1 MSLSQPAMDLFED
14 VSSYNEDDIEKDL
27 KTASISLDYESSS
40 QTSYQS
46 SYNKSSSKHDEST
59 SPTVERHKHIQAM
72 RRRCL
77 YFGLIA
83 LVFSAAASSL
93 FGYWMGKGAQEKAT
107 ATFETRANELS
118 LVVET
123 TWNEYD
129 RLASSAHEICS
140 RRGNTTRLEFTE
152 FYEYVLAD
160 GIEVQSIQCIPKV
173 THVERAAH
181 EAEAKEYWE
190 NRLPGYEYSGFTGV
204 LFDAETGAVT
214 GVESPESEQDIY
226 YPIKYCEPPEGNR
239 EAIDLDVYIDKGTF
253 APMLEKSIE
262 TMTPVLSGR
271 IETIQ
276 ETTDKAY
283 SVLVYH
289 PGVTLSSQPD
299 KIPDVFAG
307 LVVRIL
313 TLLERASN
321 LQRENLAVYVYD
333 IRPNGTKEFLG
344 AAEYDVSTDEAGEF
358 ITTTEFPREIS
369 FEDLKAQADKNR
381 FHETVIPIASGSW
394 SIVVLPIDSTY
405 NPEFFLVIFGSG
417 MILFAGLAIIFWS
430 RSNLRQMVEIYETK
444 AKQAAAERK
453 IVASLFPENVRD
465 RLIQGAQAQD
475 EEQNKR
481 LTSLQAFRNTPSR
494 PVDQHTSEGLF
505 GSKPIADFHP
515 ETTIMFADLVGFTA
529 WSSTREPTQVFTLLE
544 VLYSAFDRMAK
555 RRRIFKVETV
565 GDCYVAAAGVPVPRQ
580 DHAIAIAKF
589 ASDVL
594 TAVPLLLTKLETSL
608 GPDTAELAIRIGI
621 HSGPVTSGVL
631 RGDKGRFQLFGDA
644 MNSASRMETTGAP
657 GRIHVSPQCADII
670 RKAGKGSWIEPRDV
684 QIFVKGKG
692 RLQTFWLNKERQK
705 SEENSSEKLSQEGEE
720 TLKLPCAAPDKED
733 RLISWMVEAMS
744 HYLKHVMARRTATSD
759 PSVNVPSRASMI
771 RFGKPLHSVK
781 DVIPFCEFNSNGTLE
796 RVDADSIVLEDKVI
810 MQLTNLVKSI
820 AGMYNENPFHNF
832 EHASHVALSVTK
844 LLSRIV
850 EQNKDADSFG
860 IYASVPITQFA
871 AFFCALIHDV
881 DHPGIPN
888 ASYAQERPD
897 LARVYNNT
905 SIAEQNSVDMSWSL
919 FMRDEFKDLRRCVCA
934 TDKELIQFRQLVV
947 QMVMAT
953 DVIDK
958 DIGQRRK
965 ERWNKAFNIDISRS
979 KHNPGSDSAAIIRD
993 RKATIV
999 LEHLIQASDVSHT
1012 MQHWH
1017 VYHKWNENLFLEM
1030 YHAYKQGRLET
1041 DPTSNW
1047 YKSEIGFFDF
1057 YVIPLA
1063 KKLEACG
1070 VFGVSSDEFLIYA
1083 KENREE
1089 WVRRGE
1095 DLVQLYLE
1103 KYNASFMEMNYS
1115 KKTRH
1120 PIASRSSIASKASTN
1135 SKSSTNSREPRSR
1148 RVCPSG
1154 IIIEGEPGAGVA

>member
-1 MSLSQPAMDLFED
+1 MSHSQAAITLFEET
-14 VSSYNEDDIEKDL
+14 SSYSDNDIEKDL
-27 KTASISLDYESSS
+27 TTASVDLESSS
-40 QTSYQS
+40 HTSFQS
-46 SYNKSSSKHDEST
+46 SYNRNTSSKHNEPTSST
-59 SPTVERHKHIQAM
+59 LERLERRAHVQAM
-72 RRRCL
+72 RRRANV
-77 YFGLIA
+77 FGLIA
-83 LVFSAAASSL
+83 LIFSAAACSV
-93 FGYWMGKGAQEKAT
+93 FGYLMGKSAQEKAT

-160 GIEVQSIQCIPKV
+160 GIEVQSVQCIPKV
-173 THVERAAH
+173 THAERAAH

-204 LFDAETGAVT
+204 LFDAETGDVT

-253 APMLEKSIE
+253 APLLEQSIA

-289 PGVTLSSQPD
+289 PGVPLSSQPD
-299 KIPDVFAG
+299 KVPDVFAG
-307 LVVRIL
+307 LVIRIL

-321 LQRENLAVYVYD
+321 LQRENLAVYLYD
-333 IRPNGTKEFLG
+333 IRPNGAKEFLG
-344 AAEYDVSTDEAGEF
+344 AAEYDVSIGEAGEF
-358 ITTTEFPREIS
+358 ITTTEFPQEIS
-369 FEDLKAQADKNR
+369 FENLKAQADENR
-381 FHETVIPIASGSW
+381 FKETIIPIASGSW
-394 SIVVLPIDSTY
+394 SVVVLPIDDTY
-405 NPEFFLVIFGSG
+405 RPEIFLVIFGSG
-417 MILFAGLAIIFWS
+417 MILFAGFAIIFWS
-430 RSNLRQMVEIYETK
+430 RSNLTRMIEIYETK
-444 AKQAAAERK
+444 AKQAAAERA

-465 RLIQGAQAQD
+465 RLIEGAQAQN
-475 EEQNKR
+475 EEENDR
-481 LTSLQAFRNTPSR
+481 LTRLQTFRNTVKKPSR
-494 PVDQHTSEGLF
+494 SVDQHSSEGLF

-515 ETTIMFADLVGFTA
+515 EATLMFADLVGFTA

-555 RRRIFKVETV
+555 RRGVFKVETV
-565 GDCYVAAAGVPVPRQ
+565 GDCYVASAGVPTPRE
-580 DHAIAIAKF
+580 DHAVAIAKF
-589 ASDVL
+589 ASDIL
-594 TAVPLLLTKLETSL
+594 TAMPLLLTKLETSL

-657 GRIHVSPQCADII
+657 GKIHVSPQYAEIL
-670 RKAGKGSWIEPRDV
+670 RQVGKGSWLEPRDV

-692 RLQTFWLNKERQK
+692 RLQTFWLNKEKQK
-705 SEENSSEKLSQEGEE
+705 SEENSSEKLSEEGEL
-720 TLKLPCAAPDKED
+720 TLKLPSATPDKVD

-744 HYLKHVMARRTATSD
+744 HHLKQVMARRRATSS
-759 PSVNVPSRASMI
+759 PSVNVSSRVSMI
-771 RFGKPLHSVK
+771 QFGKPLHAVK
-781 DVIPFCEFNSNGTLE
+781 DVISFCEFDSNDTLE
-796 RVDADSIVLEDKVI
+796 RNAPVNADSIVLEDKVI
-810 MQLTNLVKSI
+810 TQLTNLVKSI
-820 AGMYNENPFHNF
+820 AGMYHDNPFHNF

-850 EQNKDADSFG
+850 QQNKDGILLPSSDVDTDAFG
-860 IYASVPITQFA
+860 IYASIPITQFA

-888 ASYAQERPD
+888 AAYSQERPD
-897 LARVYNNT
+897 LAQVYNHT
-905 SIAEQNSVDMSWSL
+905 SIAEQNSVDMSWAL

-934 TDKELIQFRQLVV
+934 TDKELFQFRQLIV

-953 DVIDK
+953 DVMDK
-958 DIGQRRK
+958 EIGKLRK
-965 ERWNKAFNIDISRS
+965 ERWNKAFNIDISQ
-979 KHNPGSDSAAIIRD
+979 HNQGSDSAEIIRD

-1017 VYHKWNENLFLEM
+1017 VYYKWNEKLFLEM
-1030 YHAYKQGRLET
+1030 YHAYKLGRLES
-1041 DPTSNW
+1041 DPSSNW

-1103 KYNASFMEMNYS
+1103 KYNASFVG
-1115 KKTRH
+1115 
-1120 PIASRSSIASKASTN
+1120 TN
-1135 SKSSTNSREPRSR
+1135 N
-1148 RVCPSG
+1148 
-1154 IIIEGEPGAGVA
+1154 